1 MSRVSQNR
9 RRRRLPG
16 LDLNM
21 SPQSGIHCSKEK
33 ICENKDSEKRAKT
46 REVSSKAESTIRN

>member
-16 LDLNM
+16 LDLNT
-21 SPQSGIHCSKEK
+21 SPQLGIQCSEEK
-33 ICENKDSEKRAKT
+33 ICGNTDSEKRAKA